1 MKIRRKKLA
10 IIILLLIILIVFGI
24 MNLSKIQYYVKTNIQ
39 KYENPIDLET
49 GIISNEY
56 FNIDSN
62 GKNAQKTTDGINK
75 AIKYAQKNNIKNIKL
90 ELGKYQVIGYNNSS
104 YRGLTMQSNIN
115 LDLNGSTIIQEPND
129 KYAYANISM
138 YGIENATI
146 TNGIIMGD
154 TDKHIY
160 NQENGKT
167 HEGGYGISIIDCKNI
182 KLTNLEI
189 YNMTGDGINLY
200 GVNKGEKIDDDVVIE
215 NCNIHDCRR
224 QGITIGCGENI
235 TIQNNEIHNIRGTA
249 PQSGIDIEGNF
260 QSEITDKVLI
270 NNNKI
275 YDIEGEDALLLVGFI
290 KNLEI
295 NFNEIEKNI
304 LVYDAKESIT
314 LKNNKIKNAI
324 VNFSND
330 YTNMRAGHN
339 IKNLNFTENYLENS
353 SLKLSKVWGAE
364 IEDNIII
371 NGNIENA
378 SGSCKIYNNHL
389 KNEKESFDIA
399 INLSNIS
406 GHTEKYTASLRNNTI
421 NGNYKEKIKIDEN
434 FYTIEENNK

>member
-1 MKIRRKKLA
+1 MKIKK
-10 IIILLLIILIVFGI
+10 IVLIILFLMVLILVYITNFSQI
-24 MNLSKIQYYVKTNIQ
+24 QDYIKINIQ
-39 KYENPIDLET
+39 KYGEPIDIET
-49 GIISNEY
+49 GMINNKY
-56 FNIDSN
+56 FNINPN
-62 GKNAQKTTDGINK
+62 GENAQKTTEGLNK
-75 AIKYAQKNNIKNIKL
+75 AIKYAKKNNIKNIKL
-90 ELGKYQVIGYNNSS
+90 ELGKYQVVGYNNSH

-115 LDLNGSTIIQEPND
+115 LDLNGSTIIQVPND

-146 TNGIIMGD
+146 TNGIIIGD
-154 TDKHIY
+154 TDKHTY

-167 HEGGYGISIIDCKNI
+167 HEGGYGISIIDCKNV

-200 GVNKGEKIDDDVVIE
+200 GANKGEKIDDDVVIE

-260 QSEITDKVLI
+260 QSEITDKVII

-290 KNLEI
+290 KNVEI
-295 NFNEIEKNI
+295 NSNEIEKNI

-339 IKNLNFTENYLENS
+339 IKNLNFTKNYLENS

-364 IEDNIII
+364 IESNNII

-378 SGSCKIYNNHL
+378 SSSCKIYKNQL
-389 KNEKESFDIA
+389 KNEKESIDIA
-399 INLSNIS
+399 IDLSNIS
-406 GHTEKYTASLRNNTI
+406 GHTEKYTASIKDNII
-421 NGNYKEKIKIDEN
+421 NGNYKEQIKIDEN
-434 FYTIEENNK
+434 FYTIE

>member
-1 MKIRRKKLA
+1 MYMKIKKIVLP
-10 IIILLLIILIVFGI
+10 ILFLIVLIGVCITNFSQI
-24 MNLSKIQYYVKTNIQ
+24 QDYIKINIQ
-39 KYENPIDLET
+39 KYGEPIDIET
-49 GIISNEY
+49 GIVNNKY
-56 FNIDSN
+56 FNINSN
-62 GKNAQKTTDGINK
+62 GENAQKTTYGINK
-75 AIKYAQKNNIKNIKL
+75 ALKYAQNNNIKNVKL
-90 ELGKYQVIGYNNSS
+90 EFGKYQVIGYNNSH

-129 KYAYANISM
+129 KYVYANISM
-138 YGIENATI
+138 YGIENANI
-146 TNGIIMGD
+146 TNGIIIGD

-167 HEGGYGISIIDCKNI
+167 HEGGYGISIIDCKNV

-200 GVNKGEKIDDDVVIE
+200 GANKGEKIDDDVVIE

-235 TIQNNEIHNIRGTA
+235 IIQNNEIYDIKGTA
-249 PQSGIDIEGNF
+249 PQAGIDIEGNL
-260 QSEITDKVLI
+260 QTEITDKI
-270 NNNKI
+270 IIQNNKI
-275 YDIEGEDALLLVGFI
+275 YNLGNNNALLFVGFI
-290 KNLEI
+290 KNVEV
-295 NFNEIEKNI
+295 NDNEIEQNV

-314 LKNNKIKNAI
+314 FKNNKFKNAI

-330 YTNMRAGHN
+330 YTNMRVGHN
-339 IKNLNFTENYLENS
+339 IKNLKFIENYLENS

-364 IEDNIII
+364 IESNNII

-378 SGSCKIYNNHL
+378 SSSCKIYKNQL
-389 KNEKESFDIA
+389 KNEKESIDIA

-406 GHTEKYTASLRNNTI
+406 GHTEKYTASIKDNII
-421 NGNYKEKIKIDEN
+421 NGNYKEQIKIDEN
-434 FYTIEENNK
+434 FYTIE

>member
-1 MKIRRKKLA
+1 MKIKKIVLP
-10 IIILLLIILIVFGI
+10 ILFLIVLIWVCITNFSQI
-24 MNLSKIQYYVKTNIQ
+24 QDYIKINIQ
-39 KYENPIDLET
+39 KYGEPIDIET
-49 GIISNEY
+49 GIVNNKY
-56 FNIDSN
+56 FNINSN
-62 GKNAQKTTDGINK
+62 GENAQKTTDGINK
-75 AIKYAQKNNIKNIKL
+75 ALKYAQNNNIKNVKL
-90 ELGKYQVIGYNNSS
+90 EFGKYQVIGYNNSH
-104 YRGLTMQSNIN
+104 YRGLTMQSNTN

-146 TNGIIMGD
+146 TNGIIIGD

-200 GVNKGEKIDDDVVIE
+200 GANKGEKIDDDVVIE

-235 TIQNNEIHNIRGTA
+235 IIQNNEIHNIRGTA

-260 QSEITDKVLI
+260 QSEITDKVII

-290 KNLEI
+290 KNVEI
-295 NFNEIEKNI
+295 NYNEIEKNI

-330 YTNMRAGHN
+330 YTNMRVGHN

-353 SLKLSKVWGAE
+353 CLRLSKVWGVE
-364 IEDNIII
+364 IKKNNII
-371 NGNIENA
+371 NGNIENI
-378 SGSCKIYNNHL
+378 SSSSKIYNNQL
-389 KNEKESFDIA
+389 ENEKENIDVA

-406 GHTEKYTASLRNNTI
+406 GHTEKYTASIKDNII
-421 NGNYKEKIKIDEN
+421 NGNYKEQIKIDEN
-434 FYTIEENNK
+434 FYTIE

>member
-1 MKIRRKKLA
+1 MFV
-10 IIILLLIILIVFGI
+10 LLLIVLIMFGI
-24 MNLSKIQYYVKTNIQ
+24 INLLKAQEYIKTNLQ
-39 KYENPIDLET
+39 KYEKPIDLET
-49 GIISNEY
+49 GIINNEY
-56 FNIDSN
+56 FNINSN

-104 YRGLTMQSNIN
+104 YRGLTMQSNTN

-138 YGIENATI
+138 YGIENATV
-146 TNGIIMGD
+146 TNGIIIGD

-167 HEGGYGISIIDCKNI
+167 YEGGYGISIIDCKNI

-200 GVNKGEKIDDDVVIE
+200 GANKGEKLDDDVVIE
-215 NCNIHDCRR
+215 NCDIHDCRR

-260 QSEITDKVLI
+260 QSEITDKVII

-290 KNLEI
+290 KNVEI
-295 NFNEIEKNI
+295 NSNEIEKNI

-314 LKNNKIKNAI
+314 IKNNKIKNTI

-339 IKNLNFTENYLENS
+339 IKNLNFTKNYLENS

-364 IEDNIII
+364 IESNNII

-378 SGSCKIYNNHL
+378 SSSCKIHNNQL
-389 KNEKESFDIA
+389 KNEKESIDIA

-406 GHTEKYTASLRNNTI
+406 GHTEKYTASIKDNII
-421 NGNYKEKIKIDEN
+421 NGNYKEQIKIDEN
-434 FYTIEENNK
+434 FYTIE

>member
-1 MKIRRKKLA
+1 MKIKKIVLP
-10 IIILLLIILIVFGI
+10 ILFLIVLIWVCITNFSQI
-24 MNLSKIQYYVKTNIQ
+24 QDYIKINIQ
-39 KYENPIDLET
+39 KYGEPIDIET
-49 GIISNEY
+49 GIVNNKY
-56 FNIDSN
+56 FNINSN
-62 GKNAQKTTDGINK
+62 GENAQKTTDGINK
-75 AIKYAQKNNIKNIKL
+75 ALKYAQNNNIKNVKL
-90 ELGKYQVIGYNNSS
+90 EFGKYQVIGYNNSH
-104 YRGLTMQSNIN
+104 YRGLTMQSNTN

-146 TNGIIMGD
+146 TNGIIIGD

-200 GVNKGEKIDDDVVIE
+200 GANKGEKIDDDVVIE

-235 TIQNNEIHNIRGTA
+235 IIQNNEIHNIRGTA

-260 QSEITDKVLI
+260 QSEITDKVII

-290 KNLEI
+290 KNVEI
-295 NFNEIEKNI
+295 NYNEIEKNI

-330 YTNMRAGHN
+330 YTNMRVGHN

-353 SLKLSKVWGAE
+353 SLRLSKVWGVE
-364 IEDNIII
+364 IKKNNII
-371 NGNIENA
+371 NGNIENI
-378 SGSCKIYNNHL
+378 SSSSKIYNNQL
-389 KNEKESFDIA
+389 ENEKENIDVA

-406 GHTEKYTASLRNNTI
+406 GHTEKYTASIKDNII
-421 NGNYKEKIKIDEN
+421 NGNYKEQIKIDEN
-434 FYTIEENNK
+434 FYTIE